1 MDADQL
7 WKNVRRRLD
16 DQVSDRD
23 RACWLDAFAPREVRD
38 ATLFGEVPSEL
49 HAEQIRV
56 RLGVQIAAALR
67 EAGCDGWNLSL
78 AVRAASEERPRASA
92 PVRLAPAFARELT
105 FESFVIGE
113 SNEVAYRAAR
123 EVAARPGDRF
133 NPFFLF
139 GGVGL
144 GKTHLLTAI
153 ANAIAARGTTSRLR
167 MLTGEQFTNEL
178 IRSLRADRIES
189 FRSSFRDV
197 DLWIVDDVQFLAGKE
212 RTQEE
217 FFHTFDTLR
226 ARGRQIVLASDQP
239 PRDIP
244 NLEARLRSRFES
256 GSIQDVRRPDR
267 ALRRAIFARKAR
279 EAGVVMADEVVDLVA
294 ERIIGS
300 VRELEGALRRLAA
313 VSALDCRPLDA
324 ARALEILQ
332 PLLRPLPMPTI
343 PDVQRLVALRFHVRE
358 TDLVSGR
365 RASAF
370 VVPRQ
375 VAMYLSR
382 RRTRA
387 TFAEIAAGFGGRN
400 HTTVISAVKAVEE
413 RKRQEGP
420 FARLLDTLENELR
433 ESD

>member
-7 WKNVRRRLD
+7 WKNVLRRLD

-38 ATLFGEVPSEL
+38 ATLFGEVPSAL
-49 HAEQIRV
+49 HAEQIRA
-56 RLGVQIAAALR
+56 RLGLQIAAALR
-67 EAGCDGWNLSL
+67 DAGCDGWNLSF
-78 AVRAASEERPRASA
+78 AVRAGGDEPPRASA
-92 PVRLAPAFARELT
+92 PARLAPAFARELT

-123 EVAARPGDRF
+123 EVASRPGDRL

-153 ANAIAARGTTSRLR
+153 ANAIAARGTKSRLR

-178 IRSLRADRIES
+178 IRSLRSDKIES

-279 EAGVVMADEVVDLVA
+279 EAGVVMADEVFDLVA
-294 ERIIGS
+294 ERIVGS

-313 VSALDCRPLDA
+313 VSALDARPLDA

-343 PDVQRLVALRFHVRE
+343 PDVQRLVASRFHVRE
-358 TDLVSGR
+358 ADLVSGR

-382 RRTRA
+382 RQTRA

-400 HTTVISAVKAVEE
+400 HTTVISAVKAIEE

-420 FARLLDTLENELR
+420 FARLLDSLENELR
-433 ESD
+433 ETD